1 MTWLN
6 NITGTFATNIGKGV
20 LEGLKQSVSDL
31 GMNTNSLGSF
41 SKTLSSLGHAEST
54 TSEIINLTDMELSPG
69 ELSRILKLRDLA
81 KASGAKELSLNLQ
94 NANYVMDIESFDMQR
109 IA

>member
-20 LEGLKQSVSDL
+20 LQGLKQSVTDL
-31 GMNTNSLGSF
+31 GVNTNSLASF
-41 SKTLSSLGHAEST
+41 TNTLSSLDHNKNTST
-54 TSEIINLTDMELSPG
+54 EKVNLTDLDLSPG
-69 ELSRILKLRDLA
+69 ELSRILKLRELA
-81 KASGAKELSLNLQ
+81 QASGAKEISFNLKDS
-94 NANYVMDIESFDMQR
+94 NYTMDIESFDMQR